1 MPLGCIVQ
9 PTRQYSG
16 ILQPLWMVLGRGFR
30 ILLPN
35 ISRCP
40 WWVLDATA
48 YQKCGDL
55 YLDQGERWP
64 QLRDVCILLLI
75 LCDAGF
81 FTGFMFFALAY
92 TQTVCECALGVVM
105 LAVMILDSERLLSP
119 AVTTAT
125 TIQQIQFVKEN
136 HPMLMLEQTYWIHV
150 WCRCWSNYKQLSKN
164 QELAMRAMCVS
175 CIFSSGATDGGWNS
189 GNWCWNSLEEDASSE
204 GWDLFAIKL
213 FEKEWFLAK
222 KIEVWRMSFKKLG
235 KGMQDSI
242 STQYQDYH
250 RFSLI

>member
-1 MPLGCIVQ
+1 M
-9 PTRQYSG
+9 
-16 ILQPLWMVLGRGFR
+16 
-30 ILLPN
+30 
-35 ISRCP
+35 
-40 WWVLDATA
+40 VLDATA
-48 YQKCGDL
+48 YPKCGDL

-81 FTGFMFFALAY
+81 FTGYVFCVGIYADSLR
-92 TQTVCECALGVVM
+92 VCTRGGDVGGHDPGFWTTTFTSSNNSNNHST
-105 LAVMILDSERLLSP
+105 DSIRQRKSP
-119 AVTTAT
+119 DVD
-125 TIQQIQFVKEN
+125 VE
-136 HPMLMLEQTYWIHV
+136 TYWIHV

-189 GNWCWNSLEEDASSE
+189 GNWCWNSLEEDTSSE

-242 STQYQDYH
+242 STKYQDYH